1 MRRKGLTLMELLTV
15 ISILATLAALM
26 YPVFLRVRSKIYAI
40 NCANQLRQIG
50 LAIKMYVNDYG
61 GDYYAIPPYWG
72 KLYPHY
78 ITEKQLLVCP
88 YFQSLAPEV
97 VEELHEINM
106 RLWKFPWTSYD
117 AYYPRAMDDLARKYP
132 DEFISFSEAYAQLG
146 DEVEIGVCIVHRV
159 GCPNNIGRS
168 PKGRRFCAEY
178 CTDPNVIFPDEL
190 KGVFPIPPG
199 KLSDL
204 SQPLILLKLSGRVV
218 FDYGGTWMGPSP
230 PPYMLPKQ

>member
-50 LAIKMYVNDYG
+50 LAIRMYINDYG

-78 ITEKQLLVCP
+78 ISDKQLLVCP

-97 VEELHEINM
+97 VEERNEIEIK
-106 RLWKFPWTSYD
+106 RWKQPWTSYD
-117 AYYPRAMDDLARKYP
+117 TIYPKGMDYLARKYP
-132 DEFISFSEAYAQLG
+132 DELIGFSEAYAQVG
-146 DEVEIGVCIVHRV
+146 DQVVIGICIVHRV
-159 GCPNNIGRS
+159 GCPNNIQQS

-178 CTDPNVIFPDEL
+178 CTDPNVYLPDEF
-190 KGVFPIPPG
+190 KGISPIPPG

-204 SQPLILLKLSGRVV
+204 SQPLILLKLSGSVV
-218 FDYGGTWMGPSP
+218 FDHGGTWMGPSSHLIMP
-230 PPYMLPKQ
+230 P